1 MCVQDVDV
9 QCVLQFTLLHAAG
22 CALHR
27 HASRV
32 IHRLELFHSFVF
44 SKLSRTRAF
53 ALVALVKLPYFVK
66 TRKKW
71 RDGATDSSPL
81 PKQTATRQFFE
92 PAQAGSPL

>member
-32 IHRLELFHSFVF
+32 IHRLELFNSRSFVRF
-44 SKLSRTRAF
+44 LETGGSRFRARPLRCIDRIAKSEKNGTSGRPTR
-53 ALVALVKLPYFVK
+53 LGD
-66 TRKKW
+66 
-71 RDGATDSSPL
+71 RDGPVL
-81 PKQTATRQFFE
+81 
-92 PAQAGSPL
+92 